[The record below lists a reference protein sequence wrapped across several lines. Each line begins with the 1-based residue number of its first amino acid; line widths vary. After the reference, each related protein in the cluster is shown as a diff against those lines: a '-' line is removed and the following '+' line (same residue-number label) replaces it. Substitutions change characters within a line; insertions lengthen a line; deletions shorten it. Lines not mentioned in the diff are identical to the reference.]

1 MRRTTIALT
10 DEVADLLSE
19 EARRRRTSVSAVA
32 RELLTE
38 GLVGSEAKPREIPWA
53 GIIDD
58 PAMPAARDLEEIL
71 EREWPDAIDR
81 DRR

>member
-1 MRRTTIALT
+1 MRRTTITLP

-58 PAMPAARDLEEIL
+58 PHVPPARDLEKLL

-81 DRR
+81 YRR